1 MTSAEGDAWPVLTMQ
16 MSDDGRGIA
25 LTRDNLPETVWS
37 NIAVLVGGA
46 LPRPGLPVLVSADQ
60 VVNRA
65 ASLQAVLRRASAR
78 LSVDDGV
85 RDLLTRLREDQTG
98 LSTLLNA
105 TTEPRP
111 TPNLDDAA
119 HRLTRELR
127 PFQVTDVDRLWQM
140 RHGAN
145 FSVPGA
151 GKTTVSLALHLR
163 ERAAG
168 RVDRLLVVSPI
179 SAFEAWEEESVAVVE
194 PNLTISRWTGTLER
208 DSDVLIV
215 NYQRLARAVPELS
228 AWMRE
233 RRVHLVVDEAHRAK
247 RGSLGEWGR
256 ALMALAPLAARRDIL
271 TGTPAPNH
279 PRDLIALLDILWPGG
294 MASQSAPRQALAAEP
309 SSAAMAAMNEFIE
322 PLYVRTTKTD
332 LGLPPVTFVP
342 VPPVELGPLQKDI
355 YDAMLRR
362 YAGMLELGQVDAN
375 MFARMGEVTMYL
387 IQAAS
392 SPQLLATSTDP
403 SRSYRFPPLAIPPGS
418 SLGRMIDS
426 YADHEVPAKIA
437 ETCKIVFHNVQ
448 QDPPR
453 KTLVWSNFPANL
465 LALEQQLA
473 ALQPALV
480 YGAIP
485 SIEDAETGVRT
496 RERELARF
504 REDPECQVLLAN
516 PAAMAEGVSLHRV
529 CHDAIYVDRT
539 FNAGQYLQSLDRIH
553 RLGLSADAQTRIYV
567 LVAEGTIDERISRR
581 LAAKMTRLSQMLADP
596 GLVPLALPDD
606 EDFGPMLDDSLDL
619 QEVLNHLAGWAE

>member
-1 MTSAEGDAWPVLTMQ
+1 MSADTGTGPVVRMR
-16 MSDDGRGIA
+16 MSDEGRGIA
-25 LTRDNLPETVWS
+25 LTQENLPESVWS
-37 NIAVLVGGA
+37 NISVLVAGA
-46 LPRPGLPVLVSADQ
+46 LPRPGIPVLVSADQ
-60 VVNRA
+60 LVSRA
-65 ASLQAVLRRASAR
+65 ASLQAALRRASAR

-85 RDLLTRLREDQTG
+85 RDLLARLRDDQAG
-98 LSTLLNA
+98 VSALLNA
-105 TTEPRP
+105 TAETRP
-111 TPNLDDAA
+111 IPDPASDGR
-119 HRLTRELR
+119 HLTRELR
-127 PFQVTDVDRLWQM
+127 PFQVADVGRLWQM

-151 GKTTVSLALHLR
+151 GKTTVTLALHLR

-168 RVDRLLVVSPI
+168 RVDRLLVVAPL
-179 SAFEAWEEESVAVVE
+179 SAFEAWEEESVGVVD
-194 PNLTISRWTGTLER
+194 PGLTISRWHGALER
-208 DSDVLIV
+208 DSDVVIL

-228 AWMRE
+228 AWMRK

-247 RGSLGEWGR
+247 RGNLGEWGR
-256 ALMALAPLAARRDIL
+256 ALMALAPMAARRDIL

-279 PRDLIALLDILWPGG
+279 PRDLIALLDLLWPGG
-294 MASQSAPRQALAAEP
+294 MASQSAPREALATEP
-309 SSAAMAAMNEFIE
+309 TASAMTAMSEFIE

-332 LGLPPVTFVP
+332 LELPPVTFVP
-342 VPPVELGPLQKDI
+342 VPPVELGPLQRDI

-362 YAGMLELGQVDAN
+362 YAGMLDLGQVDAD

-392 SPQLLATSTDP
+392 SPQLLATNADP
-403 SRSYRFPPLAIPPGS
+403 SRPYRFPPLAIPTGS
-418 SLGRMIDS
+418 RLGRMIES

-437 ETCKIVFHNVQ
+437 ETCKIVFQNVQ
-448 QDPPR
+448 HDPPR

-480 YGAIP
+480 YGGIP
-485 SIEDAETGVRT
+485 SIEDGEPGIRT

-504 REDPECQVLLAN
+504 RGDPACQVLLAN
-516 PAAMAEGVSLHRV
+516 PAAMAEGVSLHHV

-553 RLGLSADAQTRIYV
+553 RLGLPADAQTRIYV
-567 LVAEGTIDERISRR
+567 LVAEGTIDERIAVRIET
-581 LAAKMTRLSQMLADP
+581 KMTRLSQMLADP

-606 EDFGPMLDDSLDL
+606 EDFGPMLDDKLDI
-619 QEVLNHLAGWAE
+619 QEVLNHLAGWVD